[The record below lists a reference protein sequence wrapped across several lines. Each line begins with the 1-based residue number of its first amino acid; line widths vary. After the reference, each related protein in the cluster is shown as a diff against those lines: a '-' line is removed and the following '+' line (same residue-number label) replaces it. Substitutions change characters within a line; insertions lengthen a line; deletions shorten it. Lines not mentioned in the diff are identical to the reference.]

1 MTGGELMEPESSI
14 ETDGSVILRV
24 NAERH
29 PRKSSRSDRQI
40 SGEQGGSK
48 TLVLKIREY
57 GDTQLGRGGVM
68 KRASLQRRKQQPAQ
82 KTSSNSA
89 LSGDGKKTQVR
100 LVRAPIPNV
109 GCDMRVRQH
118 GLRSP
123 GAGGRIPQ
131 SLVQQIPENRLI
143 CGFNLANRVW
153 QTFHA
158 RRESEVGSIRNSC
171 RAPPWSR
178 R

>member
-29 PRKSSRSDRQI
+29 PRKSSRSNRQI

-68 KRASLQRRKQQPAQ
+68 ERASLQRRKQQPAQ

-89 LSGDGKKTQVR
+89 LSGDGKK
-100 LVRAPIPNV
+100 PKS
-109 GCDMRVRQH
+109 D
-118 GLRSP
+118 SFE
-123 GAGGRIPQ
+123 PQ
-131 SLVQQIPENRLI
+131 SR
-143 CGFNLANRVW
+143 
-153 QTFHA
+153 T
-158 RRESEVGSIRNSC
+158 
-171 RAPPWSR
+171 
-178 R
+178 